1 MLTTLKIY
9 FDELRIRLQVIQRTQ
24 QEIDRRFSPDFNLF
38 NLFYLDENRLSY
50 FIKILLDDKAKHG
63 QQALFRELLFNMIAK
78 KVSDN
83 IKHIFNE
90 LVLDKGVKVD
100 VEVSTTFGRR
110 MDILIHNSKYAVM
123 IENKPWAADQKNQI
137 KDYVDYL
144 RGRFDSNFYVIYL
157 SGSAPEPSEES
168 ISKKELQKLTQDG
181 HFTTLMYRPHLTEWA
196 RMCAEK
202 SESEKMRSV
211 FLDFEAYI
219 NSNFQEQY
227 GE

>member
-1 MLTTLKIY
+1 MLSTLIKY

-38 NLFYLDENRLSY
+38 NLFSLDENRLSY

-63 QQALFRELLFNMIAK
+63 QQVLFRELLFDMIAK

-90 LVLDKGVKVD
+90 LVTDKNVKVD
-100 VEVSTTFGRR
+100 VEVSTTSARR
-110 MDILIHNSKYAVM
+110 MDILIHNDKYAVM

-144 RGRFDSNFYVIYL
+144 RGRFGSNFYVIYL
-157 SGSAPEPSEES
+157 SGSALQPSDGS
-168 ISKKELQKLTQDG
+168 ISIEELKRLTQDG
-181 HFTTLMYRPHLTEWA
+181 HFTTLKYRPDLTEWA
-196 RMCAEK
+196 RKCAEK
-202 SESEKMRSV
+202 SESEKMRSI
-211 FLDFEAYI
+211 FLDFEAFI
-219 NSNFQEQY
+219 NSTFQQQY